1 MPAEVVSSKIV
12 AIRVVSALVIIL
24 LLLWLFSTSLFIPI
38 RIYREIYLGN
48 IIVAVI
54 AFIFALKAEEL
65 ASPLSNEVSLRF
77 KLNSQKIGGTLKWG
91 LRLISLAVLYVG
103 LHGVLFQILTWYFE
117 HSVSS
122 TIYNAVFVV
131 TGSVIVYQVV
141 KAITS

>member
-1 MPAEVVSSKIV
+1 MPAEVVSSKTV
-12 AIRVVSALVIIL
+12 AIRVVSALVIL
-24 LLLWLFSTSLFIPI
+24 LVLLWLFSTSLFIPI
-38 RIYREIYLGN
+38 RIYREIYIGN

-54 AFIFALKAEEL
+54 AFIFAVKAEEL

-77 KLNSQKIGGTLKWG
+77 KLNSQKIGGSLKWG
-91 LRLISLAVLYVG
+91 LRLISLVVLYVG

-117 HSVSS
+117 HNVSS
-122 TIYNAVFVV
+122 TIYNSVFVV

>member
-1 MPAEVVSSKIV
+1 MPAEVVSSKTV
-12 AIRVVSALVIIL
+12 AIRVVSALVILL

-38 RIYREIYLGN
+38 SIYREIYLGN

-77 KLNSQKIGGTLKWG
+77 RLNSQKIGGSLKWG

-103 LHGVLFQILTWYFE
+103 LHGVFFQILTWYFD
-117 HSVSS
+117 HNVSS

>member
-1 MPAEVVSSKIV
+1 MPAEVVSSKTV
-12 AIRVVSALVIIL
+12 AIRVVSALVILL

-117 HSVSS
+117 HNVSS
-122 TIYNAVFVV
+122 TIYNAAFVV

>member
-1 MPAEVVSSKIV
+1 MPAEVVSSKTV
-12 AIRVVSALVIIL
+12 AIRVVSALVIL
-24 LLLWLFSTSLFIPI
+24 LVLLWLFSTSLFIPI

-65 ASPLSNEVSLRF
+65 ASPLSSEVSLRF
-77 KLNSQKIGGTLKWG
+77 RLNSQKIGGTLKWG

-131 TGSVIVYQVV
+131 TGSVIVYQVI

>member
-1 MPAEVVSSKIV
+1 MPAEVVSSKTL
-12 AIRVVSALVIIL
+12 AIRVVSALVILL

-65 ASPLSNEVSLRF
+65 ARPLSNEVSLRF
-77 KLNSQKIGGTLKWG
+77 RLNSQKIGGTLKWG

-103 LHGVLFQILTWYFE
+103 LHGVFFQISTLYFD
-117 HSVSS
+117 HNVSS

>member
-1 MPAEVVSSKIV
+1 MPAEVVSSKTV
-12 AIRVVSALVIIL
+12 AIRVVSALVIL
-24 LLLWLFSTSLFIPI
+24 LVLLWLFSTSLFIPI

-65 ASPLSNEVSLRF
+65 ASPLSSEVSLRF
-77 KLNSQKIGGTLKWG
+77 RLNSQKIGGTLKWG

-131 TGSVIVYQVV
+131 TGSVMVYQVI

>member
-12 AIRVVSALVIIL
+12 AIRVVSALVIL
-24 LLLWLFSTSLFIPI
+24 LVLLWLFSTSLFISI
-38 RIYREIYLGN
+38 RIYREIYIGN

-54 AFIFALKAEEL
+54 AFIFAVKAEEL

-77 KLNSQKIGGTLKWG
+77 KLDSQKIGGSLKWG
-91 LRLISLAVLYVG
+91 LRLISLVVLYVG

-117 HSVSS
+117 HNVSS
-122 TIYNAVFVV
+122 TIYNSVFVV
-131 TGSVIVYQVV
+131 TGSVIVYQVI

>member
-1 MPAEVVSSKIV
+1 MPAEVVSSKTL
-12 AIRVVSALVIIL
+12 AIRVVSALVILL

-38 RIYREIYLGN
+38 RIYREIYIGN
-48 IIVAVI
+48 IFVAVI

-65 ASPLSNEVSLRF
+65 ARPLSNEVSLRF
-77 KLNSQKIGGTLKWG
+77 RLNSQKIGGSLKWG

-103 LHGVLFQILTWYFE
+103 LHGVLFQILTWYFD
-117 HSVSS
+117 HNVSS
-122 TIYNAVFVV
+122 TIYNSVFVV

>member
-1 MPAEVVSSKIV
+1 VPAEVVSSKTV
-12 AIRVVSALVIIL
+12 AIRVVSALVIL
-24 LLLWLFSTSLFIPI
+24 LVLLWLFSTSLFIPI
-38 RIYREIYLGN
+38 RIYREIYIGN

-54 AFIFALKAEEL
+54 AFIFAVKAEEL

-77 KLNSQKIGGTLKWG
+77 KLNSQKIGGSLKWG
-91 LRLISLAVLYVG
+91 LRLISLVVLYVG

-117 HSVSS
+117 HNVSS
-122 TIYNAVFVV
+122 TIYNSVFVV